1 MNCLFYSPWI
11 VKSPFH
17 SSWNVIL
24 VIYFFFW
31 NIKCRIYCPW
41 NVKRPIYFPWKV
53 INTPPPPLYRPQRTN
68 INRPIPFVIQSGG
81 SRGGARGGPGPS
93 LIFRPNWGP
102 KGREIFLGDRP
113 PLLMSGS
120 GLLGTPLIWRSGSA
134 TDTNFPKHLQNLVKP
149 FKRMLHDTTQ

>member
-11 VKSPFH
+11 VKSPFY

-31 NIKCRIYCPW
+31 NVKCQIYCPW
-41 NVKRPIYFPWKV
+41 NVKRPVYVPWKA
-53 INTPPPPLYRPQRTN
+53 INNHPPPPLPCPTYKHKIDQYTQWQ
-68 INRPIPFVIQSGG
+68 IQW
-81 SRGGARGGPGPS
+81 RGPGARPS

-113 PLLMSGS
+113 PILMSGS
-120 GLLGTPLIWRSGSA
+120 GLLGTSLIWRSGWV
-134 TDTNFPKHLQNLVKP
+134 TDTNFEKHLQNLVKP

>member
-1 MNCLFYSPWI
+1 M
-11 VKSPFH
+11 KSPFH

-31 NIKCRIYCPW
+31 NVKCRIHCPW

-53 INTPPPPLYRPQRTN
+53 INTPPPPPLPSPTYKHKSTN
-68 INRPIPFVIQSGG
+68 TICYTKWRIQGRGPGG
-81 SRGGARGGPGPS
+81 TGPS

-120 GLLGTPLIWRSGSA
+120 GLLGTPLIWRPGSA

>member
-31 NIKCRIYCPW
+31 NVKCRIYCPW

-53 INTPPPPLYRPQRTN
+53 INTPPPPPPLYRPQSTN

-81 SRGGARGGPGPS
+81 SRGGTRGGPAPPLFLDQTEARRAEKFFWETGPPS
-93 LIFRPNWGP
+93 LCQGLDYWA
-102 KGREIFLGDRP
+102 P
-113 PLLMSGS
+113 PLSE
-120 GLLGTPLIWRSGSA
+120 GLDSPLIQTS
-134 TDTNFPKHLQNLVKP
+134 QNTCKTL
-149 FKRMLHDTTQ
+149 